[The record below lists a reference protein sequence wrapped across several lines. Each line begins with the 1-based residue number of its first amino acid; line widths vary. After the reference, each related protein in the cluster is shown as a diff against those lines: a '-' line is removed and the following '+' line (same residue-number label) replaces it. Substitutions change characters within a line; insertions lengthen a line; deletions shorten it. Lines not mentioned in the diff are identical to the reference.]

1 MTRARKAKAPAPAI
15 VIDAHPW
22 PEPQDATGW
31 GLHIHRRYDM
41 SKWREQLEKVPE
53 EHRAG
58 AEEYLRGIAA
68 RMRVVRRL
76 KGSPDGPPSTS

>member
-1 MTRARKAKAPAPAI
+1 MASRQKKAGG
-15 VIDAHPW
+15 VAHPQVT
-22 PEPQDATGW
+22 PQDATGW
-31 GLHIHRRYDM
+31 GLHIHRHYDP
-41 SKWREQLEKVPE
+41 REWLRQLEKVPE

-58 AEEYLRGIAA
+58 AEEYLRGIAQ

>member
-1 MTRARKAKAPAPAI
+1 MSRARKAATAPAGFAY
-15 VIDAHPW
+15 PW
-22 PEPQDATGW
+22 AEPQDATGW
-31 GLHIHRRYDM
+31 GLMIHRRYDM
-41 SKWREQLEKVPE
+41 AEWRQQLEKVPE

-76 KGSPDGPPSTS
+76 KGSPDGPPSSS